1 MNIEIQKYFGN
12 KGDTPNW
19 SEYIFMI
26 KKVRNTVPWAY
37 VIIHFNGE
45 EIVQTFYEKELQ
57 KTNQNDFRVEKVI
70 KRKDVKLHVK

>member
-26 KKVRNTVPWAY
+26 KKVRNTVPWSY

-45 EIVQTFYEKELQ
+45 EIFQTFY
-57 KTNQNDFRVEKVI
+57 
-70 KRKDVKLHVK
+70 